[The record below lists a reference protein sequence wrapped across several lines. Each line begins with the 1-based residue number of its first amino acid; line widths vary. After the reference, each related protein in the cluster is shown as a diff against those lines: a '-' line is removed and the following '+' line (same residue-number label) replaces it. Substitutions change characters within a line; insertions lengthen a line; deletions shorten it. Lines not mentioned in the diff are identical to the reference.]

1 MIKVYN
7 QLVNKYTYMILRIKI
22 QIKKNQKNLKI
33 VIIIS
38 CGNYIY
44 K

>member
-22 QIKKNQKNLKI
+22 QIKKTKKI
-33 VIIIS
+33 
-38 CGNYIY
+38 
-44 K
+44 